1 MLWSIKLEWNNHK
14 TIFILMCLCVFNV
27 FLWIS
32 YFSIKIRGHL
42 KPIGCE
48 CGRNFPP
55 ASTGVGVIFHPVAF
69 WGEVGRVVNPPFD
82 DGTGGWTFLKLNAS
96 EAVQGK
102 EGVPIPI
109 PIPVDFHRG
118 CAHSHSH
125 SRRLSRRHRGGGS
138 QARMTN
144 PAIPTSFVFLPFKNP
159 WNPPSILAICQ
170 NWLIH

>member
-1 MLWSIKLEWNNHK
+1 
-14 TIFILMCLCVFNV
+14 MCLCVFNV

-55 ASTGVGVIFHPVAF
+55 TSTGVGVIFHPVAF

-109 PIPVDFHRG
+109 PIPVDFHDDIG
-118 CAHSHSH
+118 VGGVKLEWQILQFLQVSCSS
-125 SRRLSRRHRGGGS
+125 LSKIHEIHRQS
-138 QARMTN
+138 LQYVKIDQSTN
-144 PAIPTSFVFLPFKNP
+144 
-159 WNPPSILAICQ
+159 
-170 NWLIH
+170 